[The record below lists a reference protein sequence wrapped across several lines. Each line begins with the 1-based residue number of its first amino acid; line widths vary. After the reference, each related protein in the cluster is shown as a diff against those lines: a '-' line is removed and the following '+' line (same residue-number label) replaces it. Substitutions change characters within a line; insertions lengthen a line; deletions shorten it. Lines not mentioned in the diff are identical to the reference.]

1 MAEKPTA
8 ENERPPDSFERPADA
23 CIEAID
29 ASSPPPFDPHP
40 QTYSFRETLN
50 EPDIPTTVRIA
61 VDRQLRMMTWLAL
74 LLAASTAAMAVF
86 VTFYFMMVR

>member
-8 ENERPPDSFERPADA
+8 ENERPPESFERPADA
-23 CIEAID
+23 CTEAVD
-29 ASSPPPFDPHP
+29 ASSPPPFDP
-40 QTYSFRETLN
+40 QTYSFRDKLN
-50 EPDIPTTVRIA
+50 EPDIPTTVRIV

-74 LLAASTAAMAVF
+74 LLAAATAAMAVF